1 MPSNHG
7 IVVPLFSLHT
17 KNSSG
22 IGEFLD
28 LIPLIDWCASVGLN
42 VIQLLPLNDT
52 GGEPSPY
59 YTISSCALDP
69 KYLSLPSPFFGDKL
83 EHLFSRFKASPHTTF
98 KAPWLETYAR
108 FKAEKDPRFP
118 PEFHKYLQGLCF
130 DQMKQVR
137 AHATKQNVCLLGD
150 IPILVSPDSADV
162 HAASHLFDLTL
173 EAGAPPDQYNAE
185 GQHWG
190 FPLLRW
196 EAPGQKAWWKQRMQT
211 AAECYH
217 ACRIDHVVGYFRI
230 WAIEAGKLPVE
241 GHFVP
246 ENPEVW
252 RELGRE
258 RLRHIVQATD
268 MIPIAEDLG
277 TVPEWVAGVLKELGI
292 CSTKVFLWQPP
303 GVDYEPL
310 SLTTV
315 STPDTEPLGLMWE
328 KLPDLVQPY
337 VEWKGWSYEPELKA
351 WQRKEL
357 LRDAHHTTS
366 MWHVNL
372 LQETLALF
380 PELVHED
387 VHEERINVPGTVLP
401 TNWTY
406 KFKPSVEELMAH
418 EGLQKA
424 FAEIIGMTQQLSGT
438 FTATNSEVPGIGDA

>member
-17 KNSSG
+17 QGRSG
-22 IGEFLD
+22 TFLD

-52 GGEPSPY
+52 GGDPSPY
-59 YTISSCALDP
+59 YCVSSCALDP
-69 KYLSLPSPFFGDKL
+69 KYLPQPL
-83 EHLFSRFKASPHTTF
+83 ENLFLQFKRSPHTSF
-98 KAPWLETYAR
+98 QAPWLEAYAR
-108 FKAEKDPRFP
+108 FKAKKDPRFP

-137 AHATKQNVCLLGD
+137 AHATRKNVCLLGD

-162 HAASHLFDLTL
+162 RSSPHLFDLTL
-173 EAGAPPDQYNAE
+173 EAGAPPDQYNGE

-190 FPLLRW
+190 FPLFRW
-196 EAPGQKAWWKQRMQT
+196 DAIEAEHYAWWKQRMQ
-211 AAECYH
+211 AAAQCYH

-230 WAIEAGKLPVE
+230 WGIPTGKLPVE

-246 ENPEVW
+246 EDESTW
-252 RELGRE
+252 EKLGRE
-258 RLRHIVQATD
+258 RLREIVQATD

-277 TVPEWVAGVLKELGI
+277 TVPEWVSGVLKDLGI
-292 CSTKVFLWQPP
+292 CSTKVFLWQKP
-303 GVDYEPL
+303 GAYYEPL

-315 STPDTEPLGLMWE
+315 TTPDTEPLGLLWE
-328 KLPDLVQPY
+328 KHPDLAQPY
-337 VEWKGWSYEPELKA
+337 AEWKGWSYEPELKT

-380 PELVHED
+380 PELTN
-387 VHEERINVPGTVLP
+387 EERINVPGTVLP

-406 KFKPSVEELMAH
+406 QFKPSVEELVAH
-418 EGLQKA
+418 EGLRKA
-424 FAEIIGMTQQLSGT
+424 FMEIIG
-438 FTATNSEVPGIGDA
+438 